1 MGRSMSVAGLAEE
14 LTVEMRSLAHEL
26 RTHDER
32 ELGVLDWNRR
42 AVDAIGPQIES
53 GLPLTPTQLK
63 IWRALARNTER
74 LVKANEHEDARLH
87 APVLALV
94 AS

>member
-32 ELGVLDWNRR
+32 ELGLLDWNRR
-42 AVDAIGPQIES
+42 AVEAIGPRIEA
-53 GLPLTPTQLK
+53 GLPLTATQMK
-63 IWRALARNTER
+63 IWRALARNTQR
-74 LVKANEHEDARLH
+74 LVTANAHEDSRLH